1 MSPIDFAELAMETME
16 LTKTMNSSEEDN
28 CLEES
33 GPGLFYFLD
42 RGERTFCVRG
52 VLTEESGQTLK
63 QIENGDFNFEKFGNF
78 DPSKNKLEFYPTKSI
93 ALAEVVQNQIC
104 NQRFPLNE
112 DIIFNLSDPGF
123 SWWMSIQDD
132 GFQIFM
138 RHPGPDMM
146 ENIINLGPLGDPKK
160 AKRIFNEIIF
170 KLVNLFPIE
179 EFYCNEI
186 SFNLRVKDK
195 KNFFF
200 QALKNLFYQGSME
213 NEISEYFGAYLGPYH
228 LNFFSEISA
237 IRGFWATI
245 KNQLN

>member
-16 LTKTMNSSEEDN
+16 LTKTMNSSVEGS
-28 CLEES
+28 CLEEN

-52 VLTEESGQTLK
+52 IFTEESGQTLK

-237 IRGFWATI
+237 IRGFWVTI
-245 KNQLN
+245 KKQLI